1 MVFPPPPPP
10 PPQETIPAVT
20 GNKIKS
26 NPSTIGHLLR
36 RFGIPNNSTKA
47 SEAPPAASQPLRP
60 SFGEDSAEMVEEVV
74 VIVRVAV
81 VALDPVM
88 LTEFVDPKLNV
99 GGFIALAG
107 LDVIAAVSVTT
118 PVKPP
123 PGVTVMEDVLPVV
136 APADTA
142 TGAPLILK
150 LGGGRLMVKSAEA
163 TALAA

>member
-1 MVFPPPPPP
+1 MV
-10 PPQETIPAVT
+10 
-20 GNKIKS
+20 
-26 NPSTIGHLLR
+26 
-36 RFGIPNNSTKA
+36 
-47 SEAPPAASQPLRP
+47 
-60 SFGEDSAEMVEEVV
+60 DEVV

-118 PVKPP
+118 PAKPP

-136 APADTA
+136 VPEATVTA
-142 TGAPLILK
+142 VPLILK
-150 LGGGRLMVKSAEA
+150 LGGGRLTVKSAEA

>member
-1 MVFPPPPPP
+1 
-10 PPQETIPAVT
+10 
-20 GNKIKS
+20 
-26 NPSTIGHLLR
+26 
-36 RFGIPNNSTKA
+36 
-47 SEAPPAASQPLRP
+47 
-60 SFGEDSAEMVEEVV
+60 MVEEVV

-136 APADTA
+136 APAAIA

-150 LGGGRLMVKSAEA
+150 LGGGRLMVKSAEV